1 MRVFEEQFF
10 KVSIW
15 GILPVFLAFIVFLC
29 TVLIK
34 CMKKEVLS
42 PIEEFCDKKKFHK
55 TEKIYSKVVY
65 LSDIYF
71 LVCVTLAI
79 IPFVILFN
87 ARYDSYIYEMIK
99 KIEVVSTI
107 VIGLTTIAIA
117 MAVVIILFDKRYY
130 IVFSIREVLQKYKFS
145 ECLIV
150 VIICCI
156 LAAGTT
162 MTLLNGEIDSC
173 FDVARFMILEI
184 AAVYNIVGV
193 TYILCVIINIMF
205 LERKNE
211 LCLLGQLYRRFWL
224 HRIDTIHFKSKKN
237 WSKEAVEINIE
248 YLIERYINIC
258 RRKKIARIKDIEFVT
273 TVDCYKEKWYGKA
286 RIKFVRMMIYLL
298 FISTIIDSIV
308 LQENCLGAILF
319 NVIVTTISIIIAY
332 ANIQSF
338 RLVIMRFYSDTW
350 GYYMHTNDNKEL
362 LIPRAA
368 LRKNNIYDKYIMR
381 MKSLNAFFYIWINY
395 VDKKK
400 STIKYEFEEVI
411 LGLEELDNRNMVTY
425 FPIFTIGFFLFDKD
439 IKIKKIK
446 DIYNEMVVVEN
457 KQYSFERMLHSQIF
471 YLTKNFNKEV
481 FEYRSRLNEYLK
493 WIES

>member
-1 MRVFEEQFF
+1 MRP
-10 KVSIW
+10 
-15 GILPVFLAFIVFLC
+15 L
-29 TVLIK
+29 
-34 CMKKEVLS
+34 
-42 PIEEFCDKKKFHK
+42 
-55 TEKIYSKVVY
+55 Y
-65 LSDIYF
+65 
-71 LVCVTLAI
+71 
-79 IPFVILFN
+79 
-87 ARYDSYIYEMIK
+87 
-99 KIEVVSTI
+99 
-107 VIGLTTIAIA
+107 
-117 MAVVIILFDKRYY
+117 
-130 IVFSIREVLQKYKFS
+130 
-145 ECLIV
+145 
-150 VIICCI
+150 
-156 LAAGTT
+156 
-162 MTLLNGEIDSC
+162 
-173 FDVARFMILEI
+173 
-184 AAVYNIVGV
+184 
-193 TYILCVIINIMF
+193 
-205 LERKNE
+205 
-211 LCLLGQLYRRFWL
+211 LGQLYRRFWL

-381 MKSLNAFFYIWINY
+381 MNSLNAFFYIWINY